1 MSDEWRVKGK
11 KGKRQKAKGWWV
23 MGDEWWVEGKKG
35 KRRKA
40 KGERGKKPKAEF
52 QLFKKVLHIAQNII

>member
-1 MSDEWRVKGK
+1 
-11 KGKRQKAKGWWV
+11 
-23 MGDEWWVEGKKG
+23 VEGKKG